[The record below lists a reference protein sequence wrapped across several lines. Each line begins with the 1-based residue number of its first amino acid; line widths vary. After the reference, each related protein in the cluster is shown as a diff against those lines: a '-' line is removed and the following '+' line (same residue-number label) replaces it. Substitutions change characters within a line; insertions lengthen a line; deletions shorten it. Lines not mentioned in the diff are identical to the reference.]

1 MIDFK
6 GKSGMMVV
14 RSDKR
19 NTPLLAQLHSW
30 LNEAD
35 VSTEVLSFMPKA
47 IPLSR
52 GKVALV
58 SDHHYEELNQFKWY
72 CITTHGID
80 YAFRRDKSRRQI
92 GMHNQIMSPPT
103 GFIADHKN
111 GDGLNNTDEN
121 LRLASDTQNSANQ
134 KLRKDSQTGFKG
146 VSIDKRSGI
155 YRARIRVNKQEY
167 HLGSFRSVENAA
179 RAYDIAAREHF
190 GEFARVNFPEE
201 DL

>member
-52 GKVALV
+52 GKV
-58 SDHHYEELNQFKWY
+58 
-72 CITTHGID
+72 GID